1 MSQKGNILTSGTT
14 NSVGLKCYHHLLQE
28 VLPDGQINLAH
39 LSNALQLS
47 CTLSTALCTFV
58 FRDVLDD

>member
-1 MSQKGNILTSGTT
+1 MSQKGDILTSGTT
-14 NSVGLKCYHHLLQE
+14 NSLGLKGYHHLLQE
-28 VLPDGQINLAH
+28 VLPDGQITLAH

-47 CTLSTALCTFV
+47 GTLSTALCTFV